1 MSNQE
6 LYDLYHQNVTQYE
19 TKKETDMKEINAKQR
34 VERCELLTILME
46 ECAELTV
53 EASKLIR
60 FGSDVDFGK
69 VHKMEVEAGDV
80 MCMINL
86 LSDYGIVDLSVVKEH
101 AIAKRIKLKTWSEL
115 TKL

>member
-1 MSNQE
+1 M
-6 LYDLYHQNVTQYE
+6 
-19 TKKETDMKEINAKQR
+19 INNLKIGESLVDARAEK
-34 VERCELLTILME
+34 CELLTILME

-60 FGSDVDFGK
+60 FGSDVESNIAL

-86 LSDYGIVDLSVVKEH
+86 LADYGIVDLDIVKEH
-101 AIAKRIKLKTWSEL
+101 SDAKRIKLKTWSGL
-115 TKL
+115 NKL

>member
-1 MSNQE
+1 M
-6 LYDLYHQNVTQYE
+6 
-19 TKKETDMKEINAKQR
+19 INNLKIGESLVDARAEK
-34 VERCELLTILME
+34 CELLTILME

-60 FGSDVDFGK
+60 FGSDVDVTL

-86 LSDYGIVDLSVVKEH
+86 LADYGIVDLDVVAEH
-101 AIAKRIKLKTWSEL
+101 AAAKRIKLKTWSGL
-115 TKL
+115 NKL